1 MCPSSGSPGG
11 LHCSLQLSLD
21 GRSLVVHRSQQLR
34 PPPPAAGHRTIL
46 PTAPAASSSS
56 GSFGSSSSGSGSGRR
71 GLLMPSSSAG
81 EALASLAS
89 YLGVHS
95 NARILLESITYR
107 RVQLPAPAD
116 LEPVEGEPP
125 GLALLRRH
133 QASCCRRAGSCVRV
147 VLLCSWLA
155 EAAHGIIR

>member
-1 MCPSSGSPGG
+1 
-11 LHCSLQLSLD
+11 
-21 GRSLVVHRSQQLR
+21 
-34 PPPPAAGHRTIL
+34 
-46 PTAPAASSSS
+46 
-56 GSFGSSSSGSGSGRR
+56 
-71 GLLMPSSSAG
+71 MPSSSAG